1 MHMARPELLAPAGNP
16 ERFETA
22 VRYGADAVYMGL
34 PAFSLRNLADNFAL
48 DTLPQ
53 TVEYA
58 HERGVKVYVTVNSFV
73 RDAELEELKST
84 LAALRDSGAD
94 ALIVNDPAVVRLS
107 RRIAPALPLH
117 LSTQANTLNSEAAS
131 FWFDQGVTRIVLARE
146 LTLDEIRLIRS
157 RIPKELELEMFVHGA
172 MCVSYSGRCL
182 LSNYIDGRDSNR
194 GECVQP
200 CRWKYE
206 VGIPAGNSGIIEYPS
221 SVSSADTFP
230 TRGKAVY
237 SAKFREF
244 GKNGEW
250 FTVEDDG
257 RGSYI
262 LNSRDMCL
270 APYLKEIEEA
280 GVSCIKIEGRMKSIL
295 YVATATNAYRM
306 ALDGAPIETV
316 MRELMRLSHRP
327 YTTGFAFRE
336 SEKCRGG
343 TYGKER
349 SLNILYGENPG
360 ELMEYDTGG
369 YTQEARIAAVV
380 LGYDKER
387 GEALIE
393 QRNNFKAGESLN
405 ILAPSDV
412 SRSFTVVSI
421 RTEEGESRSSA
432 PHPKERLVISCP
444 ETVAPGDILRLITED

>member
-1 MHMARPELLAPAGNP
+1 MGKPELLAPAGNI
-16 ERFETA
+16 ERFYTA
-22 VRYGADAVYMGL
+22 IRYGADAVYMGL

-48 DTLPQ
+48 ETLP
-53 TVEYA
+53 ENIAYA
-58 HERGVKVYVTVNSFV
+58 HERGVKVYLTVNSFI
-73 RDAELEELKST
+73 RDGELEELKST
-84 LAALRDSGAD
+84 LSALRGTGVD
-94 ALIVNDPAVVRLS
+94 ALIVNDPAVVRLAG
-107 RRIAPALPLH
+107 RLVPEIPLH

-131 FWFDQGVTRIVLARE
+131 FWYEQGVSRIVLARE
-146 LTLDEIRLIRS
+146 LTLEEIKLIRS

-200 CRWKYE
+200 CRWSYE
-206 VGIPAGNSGIIEYPS
+206 
-221 SVSSADTFP
+221 
-230 TRGKAVY
+230 
-237 SAKFREF
+237 FREK

-250 FTVEDDG
+250 FTLEEDDK
-257 RGSYI
+257 GSFI

-295 YVATATNAYRM
+295 YVATSVNAYRM
-306 ALDGAPIETV
+306 ALDGAPTELV

-349 SLNILYGENPG
+349 SLNIMYGENPR
-360 ELMEYDTGG
+360 ELMEYGQGG
-369 YTQEARIAAVV
+369 YTQEARISAVV
-380 LGYDKER
+380 LGYDAER
-387 GEALIE
+387 REALIE
-393 QRNNFKAGESLN
+393 QRNNFKLGDTLN

-412 SRSFTVVSI
+412 SRSFTVTAI
-421 RTEEGESRSSA
+421 RTEAGESVPAA
-432 PHPKERLVISCP
+432 PHPKERLYISCP
-444 ETVAPGDILRLITED
+444 EPVSEGDILRKDL

>member
-1 MHMARPELLAPAGNP
+1 MRMNKLELLAPAGNI

-22 VRYGADAVYMGL
+22 VRYGADAVYLGL
-34 PAFSLRNLADNFAL
+34 PVFSLRNLADNFSI

-53 TVEYA
+53 RVAYA
-58 HERGVKVYVTVNSFV
+58 HERNVKVYVTVNSFI
-73 RDAELEELKST
+73 RDADIEELKNT
-84 LAALRDSGAD
+84 LAQLRDSGAD
-94 ALIVNDPAVVRLS
+94 ALIVNDPAVIRLS
-107 RRIAPALPLH
+107 RRIAPEMPLH

-131 FWFDQGVTRIVLARE
+131 FWFDQGVSRIVLARE
-146 LTLDEIRLIRS
+146 LTLDEIALIRS

-200 CRWKYE
+200 CRWNYE
-206 VGIPAGNSGIIEYPS
+206 VENNRVLTAN
-221 SVSSADTFP
+221 
-230 TRGKAVY
+230 
-237 SAKFREF
+237 FREH
-244 GKNGEW
+244 GKNGEY
-250 FTVEDDG
+250 FTIEDDG
-257 RGSYI
+257 RGSFI

-270 APYLKEIEEA
+270 APYLKEIEQA
-280 GVSCIKIEGRMKSIL
+280 GVCCLKIEGRMKSIL

-360 ELMEYDTGG
+360 ELMEYHTGG

-412 SRSFTVVSI
+412 SRSFFVASI
-421 RTEEGESRSSA
+421 RTEEGESRDSA
-432 PHPKERLVISCP
+432 PHPMERLVISCP
-444 ETVAPGDILRLITED
+444 EPVAPGDIIRQLY

>member
-1 MHMARPELLAPAGNP
+1 MLELLAPAGNI
-16 ERFETA
+16 ERFNTA

-34 PAFSLRNLADNFAL
+34 PAFSLRNLADNFSIE
-48 DTLPQ
+48 TLPQ
-53 TVEYA
+53 ILDFA
-58 HERGVKVYVTVNSFV
+58 HGRGVKVYVTVNSFI
-73 RDAELEELKST
+73 RDGELDELKNT
-84 LAALRDSGAD
+84 ICALREAKPD
-94 ALIVNDPAVVRLS
+94 ALIVNDPAVIRLS
-107 RRIAPALPLH
+107 RRLAPELALH

-131 FWFDQGVTRIVLARE
+131 FWFDQGVSRIVLARE
-146 LTLDEIRLIRS
+146 LTLDEIALLRS

-200 CRWKYE
+200 CRWNYE
-206 VGIPAGNSGIIEYPS
+206 LENDRVLTAN
-221 SVSSADTFP
+221 
-230 TRGKAVY
+230 
-237 SAKFREF
+237 FREH
-244 GKNGEW
+244 GKNGEY
-250 FTVEDDG
+250 FTIEDDG
-257 RGSYI
+257 RGSFI

-316 MRELMRLSHRP
+316 MRELQRLSHRP

-343 TYGKER
+343 TYGKDR
-349 SLNILYGENPG
+349 SLNIMYGENPR
-360 ELMEYDTGG
+360 ELMEYHTGG
-369 YTQEARIAAVV
+369 YTQEAKIAAVV
-380 LGYDKER
+380 MEYDEQKR
-387 GEALIE
+387 EALIE
-393 QRNNFKAGESLN
+393 QRNNFKAGEILN

-412 SRSFTVVSI
+412 SREFAVSAI
-421 RTEEGESRSSA
+421 RTEEGESRDCA
-432 PHPKERLVISCP
+432 PHPKERLWISCP
-444 ETVAPGDILRLITED
+444 QKVAPGDILRQIGGRS